1 MSNCK
6 NEEKISSLDD
16 LFKADLKQPF
26 FYKLSL
32 QDVKNDYKDIFES
45 MRKIYMK
52 GLIIHYGNQE
62 TNSINIEELT
72 PEKIDNIN
80 QYMLSIGIK
89 THYKIYKPLDI
100 DYLYRGFIRD
110 IENLDNLEISIVSD
124 WKTQLI
130 QSIKLNV
137 THNNKDTLDKI
148 MDILSNHTAANYF
161 LKMQPPKKLKDYAI
175 LVNVGK
181 GEVHT
186 IHFEFAN
193 LGDYSKPYCGEQ
205 HRSIFKYHRE

>member
-1 MSNCK
+1 MYLNQIVYLIGVLLCKNNIKKIKYTIYISMSNCK

-72 PEKIDNIN
+72 TEKN
-80 QYMLSIGIK
+80 
-89 THYKIYKPLDI
+89 
-100 DYLYRGFIRD
+100 R
-110 IENLDNLEISIVSD
+110 
-124 WKTQLI
+124 
-130 QSIKLNV
+130 
-137 THNNKDTLDKI
+137 
-148 MDILSNHTAANYF
+148 
-161 LKMQPPKKLKDYAI
+161 
-175 LVNVGK
+175 
-181 GEVHT
+181 
-186 IHFEFAN
+186 
-193 LGDYSKPYCGEQ
+193 
-205 HRSIFKYHRE
+205 